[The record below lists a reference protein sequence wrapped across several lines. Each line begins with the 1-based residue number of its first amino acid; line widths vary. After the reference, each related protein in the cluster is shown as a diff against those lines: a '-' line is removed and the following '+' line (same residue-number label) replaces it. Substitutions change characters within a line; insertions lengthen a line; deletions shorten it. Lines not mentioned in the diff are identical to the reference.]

1 MTEALTKQAGL
12 CPSVLVTFGLY
23 SLIPMRFLM
32 GELGMRKVLL
42 DEVAELGVNRVFPN
56 GCPILLEIAGPKMD
70 WFAPA
75 GVEG

>member
-1 MTEALTKQAGL
+1 
-12 CPSVLVTFGLY
+12 
-23 SLIPMRFLM
+23 M